1 VLRGLPDRLTPADLW
16 ARVGVLEHERLDFG
30 VSPAKDLQKT
40 FAAMAMTD
48 GGRVLL
54 GIADDRS
61 LVGCALDQRTLD
73 TIKRAADAVEVDVQ
87 VRELLVDD
95 RPLVEVLVPAVHDRI
110 VTTSDG
116 KLLRRVGSDS
126 VPLRGGALGRF
137 VRDRVGPAVED
148 VTVPL
153 GPDALDLASLNQA
166 LKAAGRR
173 DVRRAGAVRALQD
186 LHVLPPDSR
195 ALTRAALLLFGERRA
210 AAELGLRVQLVRR
223 AGPHP
228 SEGMTLER
236 NEESGPLAHVADRVL
251 TWIAGQTSAAEVVVS
266 SKRERVQAFPPTA
279 VREALLNALAHQD
292 LGLTGA
298 TVDVVLWDD
307 ALQIRS
313 PGGLPGHV
321 TPENMRTEHFSR
333 NPRVMRVLKILDLVE
348 EFGEGMDR
356 MYAAMEARLLP
367 DPVVLAAEESVT
379 VTLLSRS
386 PLGLEDQVWLSMLA
400 PLDLVP
406 AERHALALV
415 RRSGSLARKELHL
428 VRPDVDAGS
437 VLSGLVAKGLL
448 VREGERG
455 GTRYVLSEQVVARTG
470 SGSVEERQRQR
481 QGLEAHVRSLGS
493 VTSQEAAAF
502 LEEDVS
508 TARALL
514 QDLVRAGR
522 LRRSGR
528 TRGTRYHVISG
539 A

>member
-1 VLRGLPDRLTPADLW
+1 MVEPLPDKLPAAGLW
-16 ARVGVLEHERLDFG
+16 AEVGTLEHERLDFG

-61 LVGCALDQRTLD
+61 LVGCALDQRTFD
-73 TIKRAADAVEVDVQ
+73 TVKRAADAVEVDVQ
-87 VRELLVDD
+87 VRELRVDGH
-95 RPLVEVLVPAVHDRI
+95 PLVEVLVPAVHDRI

-126 VPLRGGALGRF
+126 VPLRGGALGWF
-137 VRDRVGPAVED
+137 VRDRVGPAAED
-148 VTVPL
+148 VTVPI
-153 GPDALDLASLNQA
+153 GPDSLDVAALNQA
-166 LKAAGRR
+166 LRAAGRR

-186 LHVLPPDSR
+186 LQVLPPDGR

-210 AAELGLRVQLVRR
+210 AVDLGLRVQLVRR

-228 SEGMTLER
+228 SDGITLER
-236 NEESGPLAHVADRVL
+236 GEESGPLAHVAERALSWVS
-251 TWIAGQTSAAEVVVS
+251 GQTIAAEVVVS
-266 SKRERVQAFPPTA
+266 TRRERVQAFPPTA

-356 MYAAMEARLLP
+356 MYSAMEARLLP
-367 DPVVLAAEESVT
+367 APVVEATAESVT

-386 PLGLEDQVWLSMLA
+386 PLGLEDQVWLSLLA

-415 RRSGSLARKELHL
+415 RRSGSLARKDLQL
-428 VRPDVDAGS
+428 ARPEADAGS
-437 VLSGLVAKGLL
+437 VLTGLVSKGLL

-455 GTRYVLSEQVVARTG
+455 GARYVLSEQVIARTG

-481 QGLEAHVRSLGS
+481 QRLEAHVRSVGS
-493 VTSQEAAAF
+493 VTSQEAAAI
-502 LEEDVS
+502 LDADVP
-508 TARALL
+508 TARGLL

-522 LRRSGR
+522 LTRSGR
-528 TRGTRYHVISG
+528 TRGTRYHAIG
-539 A
+539 AP